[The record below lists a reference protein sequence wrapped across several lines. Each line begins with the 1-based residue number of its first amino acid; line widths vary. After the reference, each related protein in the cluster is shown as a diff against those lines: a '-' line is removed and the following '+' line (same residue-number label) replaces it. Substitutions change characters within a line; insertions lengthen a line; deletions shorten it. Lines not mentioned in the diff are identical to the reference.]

1 MRPRTPDR
9 RSRGRARFRRAWLPG
24 LPLFLLLAACT
35 KEYPQNSLAPAGP
48 VAREQAD
55 LFFLVFWI
63 AVGVFVVVEGLLVF
77 AMIRFRHRSDD
88 DTPVQ
93 VHGNTRLEV
102 AWTIIPALLLAGV
115 AVPTIASIFSLA
127 REPADVAV
135 EINVTGHQFW
145 WEVEYPEQEGI
156 SQPFFTANELHIPVG
171 RYVRLN
177 LTSAEA
183 VPPGPVIH
191 SFWVPRLAGKQDV
204 VPGRL
209 NELYIQA
216 DDPGTYS
223 GQCAEY
229 CGLSH
234 YLMRFLVVAQP
245 EDQFRAWVEEQQ
257 APAAEPG
264 EGSEAAEGF
273 AVFNEP
279 LPQGPPPG
287 AAEAACVACHTTDPA
302 AGGTVGPNLAH
313 FGSRQTVAAAILP
326 NDPQGVTT
334 WLHDPPGVKPG
345 SRMPNYRLTDDQLD
359 ALIAYLESLE

>member
-1 MRPRTPDR
+1 V
-9 RSRGRARFRRAWLPG
+9 
-24 LPLFLLLAACT
+24 LLAACT
-35 KEYPQNSLAPAGP
+35 QEYPQNTLAPAGP

-63 AVGVFVVVEGLLVF
+63 ATGVFVLVEGLLVY
-77 AMIRFRHRSDD
+77 AMVRFRKRNDD

-102 AWTIIPALLLAGV
+102 GWTIVPALLLAGV
-115 AVPTIASIFSLA
+115 AVPTIGSIFSLS
-127 REPADVAV
+127 RPPADVAV

-156 SQPFFTANELHIPVG
+156 SEGFFTANEIHIPAG
-171 RYVRLN
+171 SYVKVN

-183 VPPGPVIH
+183 SQPGPVIH

-204 VPGRL
+204 IPGRV
-209 NELYIQA
+209 NELYFQA
-216 DDPGTYS
+216 DEPGTYS
-223 GQCAEY
+223 GQCAED
-229 CGLSH
+229 CGPSH

-245 EDQFRAWVEEQQ
+245 EEEFRAWVEDQQ
-257 APAAEPG
+257 GPAAEPPD
-264 EGSEAAEGF
+264 GSDAADGL
-273 AVFNEP
+273 AVFSEP

-287 AAEAACVACHTTDPA
+287 EPSAACVACHTTDPTV
-302 AGGTVGPNLAH
+302 GGTVGPNLAH
-313 FGSRQTVAAAILP
+313 FGGRQTVAAGNLP
-326 NDPQGVTT
+326 NDPAGLMT

-345 SRMPNYRLTDDQLD
+345 SRMPDYRLTEDQLE